1 MPILNPIVLPT
12 VGMPEE
18 AVAQPKQR
26 RTMVNPA
33 LYTQNKMR
41 QQDIMRILP
50 TMGSP
55 APQKKNSTVTK
66 TNADNEPEFDQP
78 AATGD
83 YLQEMFSKIQ
93 GRAAP
98 PALDPGARVKP
109 ANMDIVNPS
118 NFQKFYENLSLI
130 DDIGQQQTAAAQSR
144 AAFQKQ
150 AALRNVGSSS
160 SGEGGGDSS
169 PTGQLKYSGGGS
181 TMGWIQEAANILKG
195 AGISLSPQDMQWV
208 GIMIQ
213 HESGGNPN
221 AINLWDSNA
230 KAGIP
235 SKGLMQTIDPTFNSN
250 KLPGYNDIYNPVHN
264 ILAGVRYAIRRY
276 GSIANVPGIRNL
288 NSGRGYVGY

>member
-1 MPILNPIVLPT
+1 MPLLNPFFEPT
-12 VGMPEE
+12 SGTPEE
-18 AVAQPKQR
+18 AIAPQKR
-26 RTMVNPA
+26 KSMLNPA
-33 LYTQNKMR
+33 LYTSSKAR
-41 QQDIMRILP
+41 QQDLLRILP
-50 TMGSP
+50 AVGDNN
-55 APQKKNSTVTK
+55 QKKRKNPTVTDTDK
-66 TNADNEPEFDQP
+66 REQPEFAQAP
-78 AATGD
+78 STGD
-83 YLQEMFSKIQ
+83 FLLEQFAKIR

-118 NFQKFYENLSLI
+118 NFQKFYESLNLIS
-130 DDIGQQQTAAAQSR
+130 DIGNNQLAAAQSR
-144 AAFQKQ
+144 AAFQ
-150 AALRNVGSSS
+150 RSSS
-160 SGEGGGDSS
+160 MGNIGAGDGGGGGGTPS
-169 PTGQLKYSGGGS
+169 GQLKYSGGGNV
-181 TMGWIQEAANILKG
+181 MGWINEAANILRQNG
-195 AGISLSPQDMQWV
+195 VNLTPQDMQWI

-250 KLPGYNDIYNPVHN
+250 KLGGYNDIYNPVHN